1 MLIFTTH
8 YSELLDEFERNDNV
22 YIVRNTDGITIQN
35 MADVLRRND
44 IKKSEVYDS
53 DFLKGTAPLYE
64 SYMSLKKMLLAQ
76 QTEG

>member
-1 MLIFTTH
+1 
-8 YSELLDEFERNDNV
+8 
-22 YIVRNTDGITIQN
+22 